1 MSLFFSGPQ
10 RPYILQRKRE
20 ALRKTFNSKLSKLSK
35 LGQVDK
41 KKHVNQ
47 IVWRQLSTCQVRR
60 NQDRSLTPWIISPHI
75 FYLLLVLVV
84 SFFLFFVA
92 LVIRAF
98 HMLVKCSNHCLVR
111 ALSAL
116 SFYFIRLHPHWLPYY
131 AELPVTFGL
140 FYLKCFLWSL
150 QLLLTMM
157 SNIYQYNR
165 T

>member
-1 MSLFFSGPQ
+1 M
-10 RPYILQRKRE
+10 I
-20 ALRKTFNSKLSKLSK
+20 
-35 LGQVDK
+35 

-75 FYLLLVLVV
+75 FYLLLVLVI

-116 SFYFIRLHPHWLPYY
+116 SFYFIRLHPHWIPYY
-131 AELPVTFGL
+131 AELPVTFFFFTWSASSGAFSYCSLWWVILIDITGL
-140 FYLKCFLWSL
+140 RNYLGDTHLEIC
-150 QLLLTMM
+150 TE
-157 SNIYQYNR
+157 
-165 T
+165 